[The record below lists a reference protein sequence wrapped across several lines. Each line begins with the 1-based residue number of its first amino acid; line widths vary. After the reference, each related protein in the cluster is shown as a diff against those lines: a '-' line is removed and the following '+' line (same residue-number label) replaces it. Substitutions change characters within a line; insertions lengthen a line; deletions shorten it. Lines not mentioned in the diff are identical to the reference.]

1 MLEHEMAS
9 LFLEMGLFLLGSLIV
24 VYGMLFL
31 INQYHGFTQKKRK
44 EQRAIL
50 IIATV
55 LFAFVVMMA
64 GGLLA
69 YDSVSQYS
77 QNVNDQYGIL
87 MGTTYDEVYWDM
99 QDVLSGYNDIYSFTL
114 MFTRTVSTLIGSTIA
129 YMIFVRTAPLQK
141 K

>member
-1 MLEHEMAS
+1 MLENEMAS
-9 LFLEMGLFLLGSLIV
+9 LVLEMTIFLVGSFLL

-31 INQYHGFTQKKRK
+31 INQYHGFKLKKRK

-50 IIATV
+50 IMATV

-99 QDVLSGYNDIYSFTL
+99 QDVLAGYNDIYSFTL
-114 MFTRTVSTLIGSTIA
+114 MFTRTMSTLIGSTAA
-129 YMIFVRTAPLQK
+129 YMIFVRKAPLQK